1 MTGPH
6 AVAANAKALLNLAAR
21 LERMGY
27 DGDCHAEA
35 EHIAL
40 NLLADG
46 YRPLEPP
53 PTPRGPGACRESI
66 EAAKQAAAEAV
77 KAAKERGNR

>member
-1 MTGPH
+1 VTEH
-6 AVAANAKALLNLAAR
+6 AVAANAAAIRNLAAR

-27 DGDCHAEA
+27 EGDCHAEA

-53 PTPRGPGACRESI
+53 PTPRGPGSTEAGR
-66 EAAKQAAAEAV
+66 EAARRIYDQTRRE
-77 KAAKERGNR
+77 KENH

>member
-1 MTGPH
+1 VTEH
-6 AVAANAKALLNLAAR
+6 VVATNAKALLNLAGR

-27 DGDCHAEA
+27 SGDCHAEA

-53 PTPRGPGACRESI
+53 PTPRGPGSTRQGR
-66 EAAKQAAAEAV
+66 EAARRIYDQTRRE
-77 KAAKERGNR
+77 KETR